1 MNLTDRRIVITGAG
15 RDFGRA
21 LAHHFADLDA
31 EVFLAAR
38 TLEAAERTRAEL
50 LDRGH
55 EKAHAFACD
64 LTDPASIRAFVKA
77 VAERADRI
85 DILVNNGARWL
96 EGPDLLSASD
106 QDVAETLASG
116 GTGTILITKNL
127 LPLLLASNRPDVVTL
142 VSLCGVPG
150 AHHPRAHE
158 AYYAAKHAQRGFT
171 EALSHGLRP
180 QGVRVIS
187 LFPPDFDSSRDPL
200 SPEWDATP
208 RGAHAPLAAQ
218 SVIDCITFAI
228 QQPRDCY
235 INAFHFEAMSTPA
248 TATNSSG

>member
-1 MNLTDRRIVITGAG
+1 MSLTDLRVVITGAG

-21 LAHHFADLDA
+21 LAHHFADRGA

-38 TLEAAERTRAEL
+38 TLEAAERTRTEI

-55 EKAHAFACD
+55 GRAHAFRCD
-64 LTDPASIRAFVKA
+64 LSDPASIRAFA
-77 VAERADRI
+77 QELERRTDRI
-85 DILVNNGARWL
+85 DVLVNNGARWL

-106 QDVAETLASG
+106 EDVVDTLASG
-116 GTGTILITKNL
+116 GTGTILVTKNL
-127 LPLLLASNRPDVVTL
+127 LPLLLASDRPDIVTM
-142 VSLCGVPG
+142 VSVCGVPG
-150 AHHPRAHE
+150 DRHPTAHE
-158 AYYAAKHAQRGFT
+158 AYFAAKNAQRGFT
-171 EALSHGLRP
+171 EALSRRLRP

-208 RGAHAPLAAQ
+208 RGAHDPLAAR
-218 SVIDCITFAI
+218 SLIDCITFAV

-235 INAFHFEAMSTPA
+235 INSFHFEAA
-248 TATNSSG
+248 KA